1 MSEFW
6 SLPQV
11 PTATTGSTSG
21 YHVHSCNC
29 IGPQRGE
36 PRCPCQM
43 RGIIERDG
51 RWIVPE
57 QDLGPVRRLP
67 DPNCSVSFTR
77 PTPTDTGGR

>member
-1 MSEFW
+1 MSVFGTMKNLALGNQGQ
-6 SLPQV
+6 SDV
-11 PTATTGSTSG
+11 RA
-21 YHVHSCNC
+21 CNC

-43 RGIIERDG
+43 RGVIERDG

-57 QDLGPVRRLP
+57 QDLGPVRSQT
-67 DPNCSVSFTR
+67 PNPPIGFTR